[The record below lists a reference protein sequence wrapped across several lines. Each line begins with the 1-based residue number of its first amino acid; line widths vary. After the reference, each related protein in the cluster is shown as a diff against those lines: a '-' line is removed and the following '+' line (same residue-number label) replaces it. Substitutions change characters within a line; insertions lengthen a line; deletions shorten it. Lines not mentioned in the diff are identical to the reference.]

1 MRSLK
6 AIAAGGAFIV
16 IVVLLIQLAYI
27 FIAVGYNSLASDYPF
42 LKDISGYFR
51 YVVGIPVFSTVMFT
65 GGYIT
70 ASLAK
75 ERVLLHCI
83 IVAILTI
90 SGTLFPVLQGS
101 ELTTTGMVVI
111 VLILVATTSGGLY
124 WQKSNAGQR

>member
-1 MRSLK
+1 M
-6 AIAAGGAFIV
+6 FIV

-27 FIAVGYNSLASDYPF
+27 FIAVGYNHLANDYPL

-51 YVVGIPVFSTVMFT
+51 YVIGIPVFSAVMFT

-70 ASLAK
+70 ASIAK
-75 ERVLLHCI
+75 KRVLLHCI

-90 SGTLFPVLQGS
+90 IGTLFPVLRDS

-124 WQKSNAGQR
+124 WQKNSTGQR

>member
-1 MRSLK
+1 M
-6 AIAAGGAFIV
+6 FIV

-27 FIAVGYNSLASDYPF
+27 FIAVGYNHLANDYPL

-51 YVVGIPVFSTVMFT
+51 YVIGIPVFSAVMFT

-70 ASLAK
+70 ASIAK
-75 ERVLLHCI
+75 KRVLLHCI

-90 SGTLFPVLQGS
+90 TGTLFPVLQDS

-124 WQKSNAGQR
+124 WQKNSTGQR

>member
-6 AIAAGGAFIV
+6 AIAAGCAFIFIV
-16 IVVLLIQLAYI
+16 ILLIQLAYI
-27 FIAVGYNSLASDYPF
+27 FIAVGYNSLANSYPL

-51 YVVGIPVFSTVMFT
+51 YLIGIPVLSTVMFT

-75 ERVLLHCI
+75 ERALLHCI
-83 IVAILTI
+83 IVAILTATA
-90 SGTLFPVLQGS
+90 TLIPVLQDS
-101 ELTTTGMVVI
+101 ELTTTGMVII

-124 WQKSNAGQR
+124 WQKNSAGQR

>member
-6 AIAAGGAFIV
+6 AIAAGCAFIV

-27 FIAVGYNSLASDYPF
+27 FIAVGYNSLANDYPF
-42 LKDISGYFR
+42 LKDISGYFG
-51 YVVGIPVFSTVMFT
+51 YVIGIPVFSTVMFT

-75 ERVLLHCI
+75 ERVLLHCV
-83 IVAILTI
+83 IVVILTI
-90 SGTLFPVLQGS
+90 AGTLFPVLQDS

-124 WQKSNAGQR
+124 WQKSSAGQR

>member
-6 AIAAGGAFIV
+6 AIAAGCVFIF
-16 IVVLLIQLAYI
+16 IVVLLIQLANI
-27 FIAVGYNSLASDYPF
+27 FIAVGYNSLAKNYPF

-51 YVVGIPVFSTVMFT
+51 YVIGIPVFSTVMFT

-75 ERVLLHCI
+75 EQVLLHCV

-90 SGTLFPVLQGS
+90 AGTLFPVLQDS

-124 WQKSNAGQR
+124 WQKSSAGQR

>member
-6 AIAAGGAFIV
+6 AIAAGCVFIV

-27 FIAVGYNSLASDYPF
+27 FIAVGYNNLANDYPL

-51 YVVGIPVFSTVMFT
+51 YVIGIPVFSAVMFT

-70 ASLAK
+70 ASIAK
-75 ERVLLHCI
+75 KRVLLHCV

-90 SGTLFPVLQGS
+90 TGTLFPVLRDS

-124 WQKSNAGQR
+124 WQKNSAGQR